1 MRHAP
6 VIAAE
11 AAVEVTVEPG
21 LSPALD
27 EAAAAGDPALA
38 FLRAAWFSADCGPRP
53 ETLVARRPDGRIL
66 AALPTF
72 AAKPGLRAVPGGY
85 WPWRSVPLAT
95 DAGDL
100 EIVAFLDHPLTRR
113 LGRAWRMGPQRADD
127 PAGARLA
134 RLAEEAGWT
143 PLRRVL
149 GGAWLLD
156 VAKLRASGGWPRGS
170 TLRKNRCFEKH
181 LAREGELGFRFVT
194 GADWTAEVFDL
205 FAGIERR
212 AWVGTRTD
220 GRDSKFLAPRHRR
233 VWEAAA
239 ADPLLARMMWGSI
252 LTVGGEP
259 AAFGFDLDCGATRYC
274 VANSYDPR
282 FARHSPGR
290 ILAYRSFEH
299 LGERGVALL
308 DWGPGDPGYKAMMG
322 AEEGPEVVD
331 WLFVR
336 GRALAALLRSVWE
349 R

>member
-6 VIAAE
+6 LIAAD

-21 LSPALD
+21 LSASLD
-27 EAAAAGDPALA
+27 EAAAAADPALT
-38 FLRAAWFSADCGPRP
+38 FLRAAWFAADAGSRP

-72 AAKPGLRAVPGGY
+72 AARPGLRAVPGGY
-85 WPWRSVPLAT
+85 WPWRSVPLAA
-95 DAGDL
+95 DAADA
-100 EIVAFLDHPLTRR
+100 EIVAMLRHPLAGR
-113 LGRAWRMGPQRADD
+113 LGSVWRMGPQRSDD

-134 RLAEEAGWT
+134 RLAGEAGWT
-143 PLRRVL
+143 GLRRVL

-156 VAKLRASGGWPRGS
+156 PARLRAQGGWPRGS
-170 TLRKNRCFEKH
+170 TLRKNRFFEKH
-181 LAREGELGFRFVT
+181 LGREGDLGFRFVT
-194 GADWTAEVFDL
+194 DSDWTAEVFDL
-205 FAGIERR
+205 FAAIESR
-212 AWVGTRTD
+212 AWVGTSTD

-239 ADPLLARMMWGSI
+239 ADPGLASMMWGSI

-259 AAFGFDLDCGATRYC
+259 AAFGFDLDCGPTRYC
-274 VANSYDPR
+274 IANSYDPR

-299 LGERGVALL
+299 LAARGIALL

-322 AEEGPEVVD
+322 AEEGPDVVD

-336 GRALAALLRSVWE
+336 SRPLAALLRPFWE